1 MLKSDL
7 VETDKHSI
15 KILLR
20 RKNLRFL
27 SRTNHYTNTLGRI
40 QLKLTKVATPLM
52 HSRSHPFGN
61 PSQRPAKPNCP
72 SGRRARQLSAVTAFS
87 RSLAAILKTDT
98 A

>member
-27 SRTNHYTNTLGRI
+27 SRTNHI
-40 QLKLTKVATPLM
+40 QTRWQQVDKKIRTQIENLK
-52 HSRSHPFGN
+52 
-61 PSQRPAKPNCP
+61 
-72 SGRRARQLSAVTAFS
+72 
-87 RSLAAILKTDT
+87 
-98 A
+98 